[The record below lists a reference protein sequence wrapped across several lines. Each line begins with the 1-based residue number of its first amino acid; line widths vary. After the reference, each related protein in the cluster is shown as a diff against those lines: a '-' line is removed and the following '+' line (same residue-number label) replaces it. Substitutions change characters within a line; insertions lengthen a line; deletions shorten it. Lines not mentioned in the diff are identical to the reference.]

1 MKKYIAFII
10 TIIMSVSIISCSG
23 STNKGAEPSI
33 GDQMYEKYKS
43 IIDKLEGEN
52 YDGAIE
58 EIQTM
63 KPAPVIQEVGITADN
78 FFDYYDIVYRENNIE
93 RDSDGKITRIDKYDN
108 MFEFKLKDE
117 YSLDPDEDNTVEIGV
132 TCEYDLKK
140 IENVNFETGEITLND
155 ENYDEL
161 EKKVCSD
168 HDSWTTGGLAS
179 LSVTCKGSNTILCNE
194 TPTIIGPLWY
204 GPESDSYNYGHNY
217 SFSGI
222 TPDDHEG
229 YVFVPADIHITRAEG
244 TLHIVNK

>member
-1 MKKYIAFII
+1 
-10 TIIMSVSIISCSG
+10 MSASIISCGG

-33 GDQMYEKYKS
+33 GEQMYEKYKS

-58 EIQTM
+58 EIQAM
-63 KPAPVIQEVGITADN
+63 KPAPVVQEVGITAEN

-93 RDSDGKITRIDKYDN
+93 RDADGKITRIDKYDN
-108 MFEFKLKDE
+108 VFEFKLKDE
-117 YSLDPDEDNTVEIGV
+117 YSLDTDEDNNVEIGV

-140 IENVNFETGEITLND
+140 IDEVDFETGEITLNN
-155 ENYDEL
+155 ETNDEL
-161 EKKVCSD
+161 EEKICSD

-179 LSVTCKGSNTILCNE
+179 LSVTCKGSSIIHCNE

-204 GPESDSYNYGHNY
+204 VPESDSYDYRYKY
-217 SFSGI
+217 SFMGI
-222 TPDDHEG
+222 TPDNHEG
-229 YVFVPADIHITRAEG
+229 YVFVPADIHITRADG